1 MSENKL
7 EKIRKEEE
15 KDSEVIKVFSND
27 YLSNWGK
34 KKKFEISKKEKKRKK
49 IIGLRMKEK

>member
-1 MSENKL
+1 LSENKL

-27 YLSNWGK
+27 YLSN
-34 KKKFEISKKEKKRKK
+34 
-49 IIGLRMKEK
+49 